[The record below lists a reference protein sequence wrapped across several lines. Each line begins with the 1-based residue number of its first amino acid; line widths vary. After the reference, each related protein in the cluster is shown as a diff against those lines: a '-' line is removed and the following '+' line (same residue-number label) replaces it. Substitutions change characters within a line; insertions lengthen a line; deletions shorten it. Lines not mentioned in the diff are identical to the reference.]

1 VQIVICPKGSKCFF
15 TETIPEE
22 LLGRTQKVFHV
33 ANLLE
38 RIPDAVNR
46 VFLSPR
52 IEVPAENLKN
62 FESSHEFNATS
73 RANRKKGD
81 FENIQGKTASDGRLR
96 ASGKSGL
103 KGGKKTLG

>member
-1 VQIVICPKGSKCFF
+1 
-15 TETIPEE
+15 
-22 LLGRTQKVFHV
+22 
-33 ANLLE
+33 LE

-62 FESSHEFNATS
+62 FESSHKFNATS

-81 FENIQGKTASDGRLR
+81 FENIQGKTASDGRRR